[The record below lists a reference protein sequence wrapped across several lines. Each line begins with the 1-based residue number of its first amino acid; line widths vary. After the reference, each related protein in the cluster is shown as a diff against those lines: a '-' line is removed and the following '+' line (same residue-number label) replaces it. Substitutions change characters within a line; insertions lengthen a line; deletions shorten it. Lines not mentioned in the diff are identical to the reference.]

1 VSFYLVF
8 TITCLLAFVFLADP
22 VMQSF
27 YRRFIRDYM
36 RYKDSIQCVGAA
48 LVAAVRADALALD
61 PTHNGD
67 FYALHIRRGDMAH
80 KVRRHDSDDSDCD
93 SEVVYTHI
101 CMFINIISIIT
112 QPH

>member
-1 VSFYLVF
+1 
-8 TITCLLAFVFLADP
+8 
-22 VMQSF
+22 MQSF

-61 PTHNGD
+61 PTHHGD

-80 KVRRHDSDDSDCD
+80 KVRIHDSDDDDGDDDESDD

-101 CMFINIISIIT
+101 SMFINIISIIT

>member
-1 VSFYLVF
+1 
-8 TITCLLAFVFLADP
+8 
-22 VMQSF
+22 MQSF

-61 PTHNGD
+61 PTHHGD

-80 KVRRHDSDDSDCD
+80 RVRRHDSDDDDGDDDDDDDDESDNDESDDIDCD
-93 SEVVYTHI
+93 IEVVYTHI
-101 CMFINIISIIT
+101 SMLINIISIIT

>member
-1 VSFYLVF
+1 MLFISIRFLF
-8 TITCLLAFVFLADP
+8 DLLAFVFLADP

-36 RYKDSIQCVGAA
+36 RYKDDIQCVGAA
-48 LVAAVRADALALD
+48 LVAAVRADAKALD

-80 KVRRHDSDDSDCD
+80 RVREYYC
-93 SEVVYTHI
+93 
-101 CMFINIISIIT
+101 
-112 QPH
+112 

>member
-1 VSFYLVF
+1 
-8 TITCLLAFVFLADP
+8 
-22 VMQSF
+22 MQSF

-36 RYKDSIQCVGAA
+36 RYKDSIQCVGAS

-61 PTHNGD
+61 PTHHGD

-101 CMFINIISIIT
+101 RMFININSIIT